1 MKVAA
6 LGIAALAGALALAGC
21 EKENPPNTN
30 NPPRTTPSTSTP
42 STPRSPSTTTPAR
55 PAPDKDAD
63 NTAQNKRDR
72 DKDTITPPD
81 QGESKEAVRITA
93 DIRKALMD
101 DKGLST
107 NAHNVKVVTDN
118 SGNVTLRGV
127 VDSQAEKDS
136 VEEKAKSVTGVS
148 RVTNELQVKTGG

>member
-21 EKENPPNTN
+21 EKENPPTN
-30 NPPRTTPSTSTP
+30 PSPPTRA
-42 STPRSPSTTTPAR
+42 PSTTTPAR
-55 PAPDKDAD
+55 PAPGKDAD

-72 DKDTITPPD
+72 DKDTSTPMD

-93 DIRKALMD
+93 DIRKALLD

-107 NAHNVKVVTDN
+107 NAHNVKVISDS

-136 VEEKAKSVTGVS
+136 VEQKAKSVTGVS
-148 RVTNELQVKTGG
+148 RVTNELEIKTGG